1 MVRNNDIGKKVAA
14 VFFIMALAMT
24 AVLII
29 PMDDSSAAD
38 KITVT
43 DGRGNSVTFDE
54 VAAHVVTCGK
64 GPTATVIQ
72 LGQLDKIV
80 VCDSYS
86 KNGTEEVFNDL
97 KTRIAEGKVKADGNV
112 YSSGLDAFKTNV
124 IAAADTEKGGT
135 FDKEK
140 DVIILTASAAN
151 NTSLNTYFSTA
162 GFKKILIWDSITE
175 YDQIIDFATAV
186 SKVLTGSVSDKVK
199 SMELVEKTISDKL
212 TEKGVAEAD
221 KTKSIYIRVSSSN
234 LALGNTG
241 SLTTSMIDAAG
252 GKNLGKDSEKASPT
266 YTISASVLTTMRSDN
281 GTDKIV
287 VFLDTTVTDE
297 KLTEIQ
303 NAMGTT
309 NTTYVKLNGLWNNY
323 SIDSKDG
330 VWTMAC
336 ALYPDYF
343 EGDVPE
349 VKAEGN
355 NNIVLYAAVGGGVAV
370 VALIAAVFL
379 MRRR

>member
-1 MVRNNDIGKKVAA
+1 
-14 VFFIMALAMT
+14 
-24 AVLII
+24 
-29 PMDDSSAAD
+29 
-38 KITVT
+38 
-43 DGRGNSVTFDE
+43 
-54 VAAHVVTCGK
+54 
-64 GPTATVIQ
+64 
-72 LGQLDKIV
+72 
-80 VCDSYS
+80 
-86 KNGTEEVFNDL
+86 
-97 KTRIAEGKVKADGNV
+97 
-112 YSSGLDAFKTNV
+112 
-124 IAAADTEKGGT
+124 
-135 FDKEK
+135 
-140 DVIILTASAAN
+140 
-151 NTSLNTYFSTA
+151 
-162 GFKKILIWDSITE
+162 
-175 YDQIIDFATAV
+175 
-186 SKVLTGSVSDKVK
+186 
-199 SMELVEKTISDKL
+199 MELVEKTISDKL
-212 TEKGVAEAD
+212 TEKGVAEVD

-266 YTISASVLTTMRSDN
+266 YTISASVLTTMRSEN

-349 VKAEGN
+349 VKADGY

-370 VALIAAVFL
+370 VVLIAAVFL
-379 MRRR
+379 MRRH